1 MRHPIIGESVPRK
14 EGRAKVTGKALYTDD
29 VTFPNSLSGATVRSP
44 IARGKIRAIH
54 FDPAIPW
61 HEFVVVTAKD
71 IPGKN
76 CITLLED
83 DQPCLAADLVNH
95 PEEPI
100 VLLAHKDKYL
110 VEEARRSVRIDVE
123 PLPAIFTM
131 EDSLGMQ
138 KK

>member
-14 EGRAKVTGKALYTDD
+14 EGREKVTGKALYAND
-29 VTFPNSLSGATVRSP
+29 VTFPNSLHGATVRSP
-44 IARGKIRAIH
+44 IARGKIRGIH

-61 HEFVVVTAKD
+61 NEFTVVTAKD

-83 DQPCLAADLVNH
+83 DQPCLAADVVNH

-110 VEEARRSVRIDVE
+110 VEEARRSVRIEID
-123 PLPAIFTM
+123 
-131 EDSLGMQ
+131 
-138 KK
+138 